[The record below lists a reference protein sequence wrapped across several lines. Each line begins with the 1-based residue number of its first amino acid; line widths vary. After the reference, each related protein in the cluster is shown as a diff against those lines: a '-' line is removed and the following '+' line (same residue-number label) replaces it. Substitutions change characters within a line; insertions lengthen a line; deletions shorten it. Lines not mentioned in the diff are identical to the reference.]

1 MSSSSNVNA
10 SIFITCLVDQ
20 LYPEVGQS
28 MVNILRKL
36 GVNLDFPEEQTC
48 CGQPAFNSGY
58 HKEAKDMARRYMKIF
73 KGNDYIIVPS
83 GSCGAMIRVFYNQLF
98 QDEPDVLSELEGLS
112 ARLFEFSEFLVQV
125 LGITDVGGKL
135 KGDVTYHD
143 CCHLKR
149 ELGISSQPRDLIKGV
164 KEINFVELDQSDVCC
179 GFGGTFAIKYP
190 DISGA
195 ILEQKIRNIKSS
207 GADILVANDTSC
219 LMHMRGSFSRLGVDI
234 EAMHIAQFLDKAM
247 ED

>member
-1 MSSSSNVNA
+1 LSSSSNVNA

-36 GVNLDFPEEQTC
+36 GVNLDFPKEQTC

-58 HKEAKDMARRYMKIF
+58 HREAKDMARRYMKIF
-73 KGNDYIIVPS
+73 KGNNYIIVPS

-98 QDEPDVLSELEGLS
+98 QDEPDVLSELEELS
-112 ARLFEFSEFLVQV
+112 SRVFEFSEFLVQI
-125 LGITDVGGKL
+125 LGITDVDGKL
-135 KGDVTYHD
+135 NGDVTYHD
-143 CCHLKR
+143 CCHLRR
-149 ELGISSQPRDLIKGV
+149 ELGIISQPRDLIKSV
-164 KEINFVELDQSDVCC
+164 KGINFVELNQSDVCC

-195 ILEQKIRNIKSS
+195 ILDQKIRNIKNS

-219 LMHMRGSFSRLGVDI
+219 LMHMRGSFSRLGLDI
-234 EAMHIAQFLDKAM
+234 EAMHIAEFLDKAM
-247 ED
+247 EG

>member
-36 GVNLDFPEEQTC
+36 GVNLDFPKEQTC

-58 HKEAKDMARRYMKIF
+58 HREAKDMARRYMKIF
-73 KGNDYIIVPS
+73 KGNNYIIVPS

-98 QDEPDVLSELEGLS
+98 QDEPDVLSELEELS
-112 ARLFEFSEFLVQV
+112 SRVFEFSEFLVQI
-125 LGITDVGGKL
+125 LGITDVDGKL
-135 KGDVTYHD
+135 NGDVTYHD
-143 CCHLKR
+143 CCHLRR
-149 ELGISSQPRDLIKGV
+149 ELGIISQPRDLIKSV
-164 KEINFVELDQSDVCC
+164 KGINFVELNQSDVCC

-195 ILEQKIRNIKSS
+195 ILDQKIRNIKNS

-219 LMHMRGSFSRLGVDI
+219 LMHMRGSFSRLGLDI
-234 EAMHIAQFLDKAM
+234 EAMHIAEFLDKAM
-247 ED
+247 EG